1 METAKL
7 FAAASWA
14 TLLVASSC
22 TAYRQQHAPA
32 PPAAA
37 SAAATDATTA
47 AGAEFRALGTGD
59 QIGRL
64 RGETAE
70 LKARLDAE
78 GRYSCCVEPSCN
90 ECLHRRGECHCHHEV
105 ERDGPCGECTQAWAE
120 GRGAMPGIDAREL
133 LLRKLRQLDAG
144 TVAADDGHHR

>member
-1 METAKL
+1 MATAKL

-22 TAYRQQHAPA
+22 TAYRHQHAPA
-32 PPAAA
+32 PRSGSE
-37 SAAATDATTA
+37 SAAATIATAA
-47 AGAEFRALGTGD
+47 AGAEFRALATAD
-59 QIGRL
+59 QLGRL

-78 GRYSCCVEPSCN
+78 GRYGCCVEPSCN
-90 ECLHRRGECHCHHEV
+90 QCLHQRGECPCHHEV
-105 ERDGPCGECTQAWAE
+105 EADGPCGECTQAWAE

-133 LLRKLRQLDAG
+133 LLRKLRQLDHRAVEDG
-144 TVAADDGHHR
+144 GHHH